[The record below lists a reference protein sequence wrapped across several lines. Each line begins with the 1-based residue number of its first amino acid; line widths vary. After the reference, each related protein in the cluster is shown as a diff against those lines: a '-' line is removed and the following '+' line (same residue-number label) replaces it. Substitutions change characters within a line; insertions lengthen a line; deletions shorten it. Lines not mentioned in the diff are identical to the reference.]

1 MEFIDTY
8 NDATYTRLTN
18 VDFGNVIGVTLS
30 VSRRDRWLATK
41 LDYTWQVAQ
50 GNSSDPTETAT
61 RAAAG
66 EDPRPRTIPFNWDQR
81 HTLNLTA
88 TYGPPNTYSVS
99 GIVRIASGQPYT
111 PATTTGF
118 GYGLEANSGRKPGT
132 VVVDLRGE
140 RGIMLAGV
148 PFSVFT
154 RVFNLFDQ
162 RFDNGPVFDT
172 SGSPYY
178 SRFAAK
184 DQVALSD
191 PTRFYPPRRVEIG
204 IGLRSAGSQP

>member
-1 MEFIDTY
+1 
-8 NDATYTRLTN
+8 
-18 VDFGNVIGVTLS
+18 
-30 VSRRDRWLATK
+30 
-41 LDYTWQVAQ
+41 
-50 GNSSDPTETAT
+50 SDPTETAT

-66 EDPRPRTIPFNWDQR
+66 EDPRPRTVPFNWDQR

-88 TYGPPNTYSVS
+88 TYGPPNAYSVS
-99 GIVRIASGQPYT
+99 SIVRIASGQPYT

-132 VVVDLRGE
+132 VVVDVRGE
-140 RGIMLAGV
+140 RAVTVGGI

-162 RFDNGPVFDT
+162 RFDNGLVFDT

-178 SRFAAK
+178 SRFPAK
-184 DQVALSD
+184 DAVTLSD
-191 PTRFYPPRRVEIG
+191 PTRFYSPRRVEIG